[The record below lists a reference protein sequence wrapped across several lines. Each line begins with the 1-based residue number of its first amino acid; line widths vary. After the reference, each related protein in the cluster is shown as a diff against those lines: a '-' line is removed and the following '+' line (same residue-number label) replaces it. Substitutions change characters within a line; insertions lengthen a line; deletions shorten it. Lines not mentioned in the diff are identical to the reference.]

1 MELQIFKNT
10 TLREVKEK
18 FSHYFP
24 FLKLEFYRYYHHT
37 EDHQLR
43 KEIYK
48 GQFLAETSD
57 FFKEGV
63 IYFSPNTTIAELEQ
77 EFQIE
82 LGLAVKI
89 FRKVDEMWVDTSQT
103 SHLSLGKQNNMGGA
117 RIRGQF
123 NWYTLFL

>member
-1 MELQIFKNT
+1 MELQVFKNT
-10 TLREVKEK
+10 KLREVKEK

-37 EDHQLR
+37 EDHQLK
-43 KEIYK
+43 KEVYK
-48 GQFLAETSD
+48 GQYLEETSE

-82 LGLAVKI
+82 LGLAVKL

-117 RIRGQF
+117 RVRGQF
-123 NWYTLFL
+123 NWHTLFL